1 MKKSLQFLITIIFF
15 VVATL
20 QSLSQTLGQDTE
32 GYSTIIVPA
41 VNLNLD
47 IANNVA
53 TFSFYKKLSA
63 QDYKLSE
70 YSQLID
76 CYLLSDDGEI
86 KDCFNEKF
94 ESLKKEKKIDNIL
107 LGIDLKG
114 NTKEGIGNFFS
125 GEKVTSSA
133 SIGAIF
139 GYNWSTININN
150 DFSNPKLK
158 NEKTHD
164 EIKKEK
170 DYITENRLIQRVSN
184 DTGIEAKNLLI
195 PSGIKTKE
203 AIAFCKSRIVILKD
217 TGFLKKTTEKNKEE
231 KELKFLDLE
240 SLEEIVKK
248 TIDDF
253 ERIDS
258 INKDRINYMVYTSY
272 LESKILYSTIFKT
285 DIFKNPFKKELWDET
300 QKKIEEEKLILTYEI
315 RDIEDLINNSNYQ
328 STSVSSLIKSY
339 ESILALL
346 EKLEKSEDNGFYKN
360 IYTNSNLIYLRGT
373 FTGSDF
379 KYDLK
384 NDETTIESR
393 FVDKTF
399 NGYSVEMGFTK
410 NYRNYN
416 FLGLSSSLNYTNNL
430 NALTSTTFKL
440 EKEDTTI
447 SDGTF
452 TSSEEIKALSGI
464 YDTFLRYDINFDYL
478 RLIPLKENLNSTPE
492 DKQSHLYLSINPYLR
507 HRIYENANTLKN
519 NTIVGIGLHAYNSK
533 DNKLMGGLF
542 IQTNDLFGVHTDESS
557 TLGKRIS
564 FGVVA
569 KFSFKGLKVD

>member
-1 MKKSLQFLITIIFF
+1 MKKSLQFLITIIFL

-569 KFSFKGLKVD
+569 KFSFKGLKVE

>member
-1 MKKSLQFLITIIFF
+1 MKKSLQFLITILFY

-63 QDYKLSE
+63 NDYKLSE
-70 YSQLID
+70 YSPLID
-76 CYLLSDDGEI
+76 CFLLSDDRKIEE
-86 KDCFNEKF
+86 CFNEKF

-114 NTKEGIGNFFS
+114 NTKEGLGNFFS
-125 GEKVTSSA
+125 GEKVTPSA

-139 GYNWSTININN
+139 GYNWSTINIKN
-150 DFSNPKLK
+150 DFSNPKSG
-158 NEKTHD
+158 NEKIQN
-164 EIKKEK
+164 EIKIEK
-170 DYITENRLIQRVSN
+170 DNITKKKLIQLVSN

-217 TGFLKKTTEKNKEE
+217 ITYLKNIKAEKLEEKNKR
-231 KELKFLDLE
+231 LLDIN
-240 SLEEIVKK
+240 SLEKITAEVIKHFSNQENDNIYKK
-248 TIDDF
+248 
-253 ERIDS
+253 
-258 INKDRINYMVYTSY
+258 Y
-272 LESKILYSTIFKT
+272 LESKVIYLSIFKE

-300 QKKIEEEKLILTYEI
+300 QKKIGEEKLILDYEI
-315 RDIEDLINNSNYQ
+315 KDINKNNDFNSYNI
-328 STSVSSLIKSY
+328 SSLINSY
-339 ESILALL
+339 EIILKSL
-346 EKLEKSEDNGFYKN
+346 EKLDESEDSGFYN
-360 IYTNSNLIYLRGT
+360 NVYINSNLVYLRGT

-416 FLGLSSSLNYTNNL
+416 FLGLSSSLNYANNL

-542 IQTNDLFGVHTDESS
+542 IQTNDLFGVHTDEGS

-569 KFSFKGLKVD
+569 KFSFKGLKVE